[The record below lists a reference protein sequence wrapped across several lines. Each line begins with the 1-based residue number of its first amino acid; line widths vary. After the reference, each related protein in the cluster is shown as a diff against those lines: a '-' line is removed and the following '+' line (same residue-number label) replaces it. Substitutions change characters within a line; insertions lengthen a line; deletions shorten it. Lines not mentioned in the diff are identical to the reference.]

1 MKTSSRLITAFAI
14 LTAGLILSQVPLA
27 GQEEGQRQ
35 RRRPQAGRQTQRL
48 ADELGVTE
56 EQREQLPQIGRTQ
69 SEAVRA
75 IRQDDSLSN
84 EEKRAKV
91 RELNQAR
98 QDQIRGMLTPDQQ
111 QKSDELRQRRREGAG
126 ERRPRRQGRGQGLGE
141 ALDLS
146 EEQREQLGQLRS
158 EQREQIQA
166 LRNDESLSTEEKRA
180 KTRELRQAQQ
190 SRMQEI
196 LTPEQQ
202 EKLSKRREERGSGEG
217 GRPRARR
224 RSGGD
229 QGGGGRARRQ
239 GRRR

>member
-14 LTAGLILSQVPLA
+14 LTAALILSEAPLA

-56 EQREQLPQIGRTQ
+56 EQREQLRQIGRTQ

-98 QDQIRGMLTPDQQ
+98 QDQVRDMLTPDQQ
-111 QKSDELRQRRREGAG
+111 QKFYELRQRRREGAG
-126 ERRPRRQGRGQGLGE
+126 
-141 ALDLS
+141 
-146 EEQREQLGQLRS
+146 
-158 EQREQIQA
+158 
-166 LRNDESLSTEEKRA
+166 
-180 KTRELRQAQQ
+180 
-190 SRMQEI
+190 
-196 LTPEQQ
+196 
-202 EKLSKRREERGSGEG
+202 
-217 GRPRARR
+217 
-224 RSGGD
+224 
-229 QGGGGRARRQ
+229 
-239 GRRR
+239 